1 MSTVIVEKLTD
12 IELLHWACGLTID
25 SESSMSLRRIYRN
38 EHSPM
43 RTQLFKIGMYGI
55 PTFVSTHFV
64 RHNIGI
70 IGHYCKT
77 QRDDRIGE
85 TDGDRHDRWTP
96 TNHGI
101 LCNAQALVNI
111 ARKRLCYSSH
121 WATIDVME
129 SIKEEVKLV
138 DPELAKRLVPECE
151 YRGGVCH
158 EDRMCGR
165 RKNIKHWKEVELD
178 R

>member
-1 MSTVIVEKLTD
+1 MSYIIVEKLTD
-12 IELLHWACGLTID
+12 KDLLQWACSLTID
-25 SESSMSLRRIYRN
+25 SDSIMSLDRIYRN
-38 EHSPM
+38 EHSPL
-43 RTQLFKIGMYGI
+43 RTQLFKVSMYGI

-64 RHNIGI
+64 RHNVGI

-85 TDGDRHDRWTP
+85 TEGDKHDRWTP

-101 LCNAQALVNI
+101 LCNAQALINM
-111 ARKRLCYSSH
+111 ARKRLCYCSH
-121 WATIDVME
+121 WATTDIME
-129 SIKEEVKLV
+129 KIKDTVEGV
-138 DPELAKRLVPECE
+138 DNALARRMIPECE

-158 EDRMCGR
+158 EDRICGR
-165 RKNIKHWKEVELD
+165 RKGIKHWKEVELD

>member
-1 MSTVIVEKLTD
+1 MDAIKVVKLTD
-12 IELLHWACGLTID
+12 EALLRWACSMTID
-25 SESSMSLRRIYRN
+25 SDSSMDLARIYRN
-38 EHSPM
+38 EHSPI
-43 RTQLFKIGMYGI
+43 RTQLFCISMYGI

-64 RHNIGI
+64 RHNVGI

-85 TDGDRHDRWTP
+85 TEGDSHDRWTP

-101 LCNAQALVNI
+101 LCNAQALINI

-121 WATIDVME
+121 WATVAVME
-129 SIKEEVKLV
+129 ILKEQIELV
-138 DPELAKRLVPECE
+138 DPALAKRLVPECE

-158 EDRMCGR
+158 EDRICGR

>member
-1 MSTVIVEKLTD
+1 MSHILVDKLTD
-12 IELLHWACGLTID
+12 KDLLQWACSLTID
-25 SESSMSLRRIYRN
+25 SESTMNLGRIYRN

-43 RTQLFKIGMYGI
+43 RTQLFKISMYGI

-85 TDGDRHDRWTP
+85 TEGDKHDRWTP

-101 LCNAQALVNI
+101 LCNAQALINM
-111 ARKRLCYSSH
+111 ARKRLCYCSH
-121 WATIDVME
+121 WATINVME
-129 SIKEEVKLV
+129 RIKNQV
-138 DPELAKRLVPECE
+138 DIVDHDLTQYLIPECE

-158 EDRMCGR
+158 EDRICGR

>member
-1 MSTVIVEKLTD
+1 MSYIIVEKLTD
-12 IELLHWACGLTID
+12 KDLLQWACSLTID
-25 SESSMSLRRIYRN
+25 SDSTMSLDRIYRN
-38 EHSPM
+38 EHSPL
-43 RTQLFKIGMYGI
+43 RTQLFKVSMYGI

-64 RHNIGI
+64 RHNVGI

-85 TDGDRHDRWTP
+85 TEGDKHDRWTP

-101 LCNAQALVNI
+101 LCNAQALINM
-111 ARKRLCYSSH
+111 ARKRLCYCSH
-121 WATIDVME
+121 WATTNIME
-129 SIKEEVKLV
+129 KIKDTVEGV
-138 DPELAKRLVPECE
+138 DSALARRMIPECE

-158 EDRMCGR
+158 EDRICGR
-165 RKNIKHWKEVELD
+165 RKGIKHWKEVELG